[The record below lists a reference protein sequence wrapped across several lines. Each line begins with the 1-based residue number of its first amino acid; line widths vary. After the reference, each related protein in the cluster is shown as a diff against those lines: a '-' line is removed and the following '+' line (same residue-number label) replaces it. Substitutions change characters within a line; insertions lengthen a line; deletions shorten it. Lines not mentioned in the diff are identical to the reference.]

1 VLLRKDDKGQ
11 LAKKSGSFNSEVAM
25 KACGLNSIHAQCS
38 DGRVFSLEFLGKVG
52 SRKGV
57 DRI

>member
-1 VLLRKDDKGQ
+1 MRKIRLVQFGGGY
-11 LAKKSGSFNSEVAM
+11 A
-25 KACGLNSIHAQCS
+25 GLIGIHAQCS